1 MDGGFVETSK
11 ESDLSEIVSGVNSSG
26 DVKSV
31 TVSVVTVSVVLS
43 DVSFCVTTSTITSWV
58 SFLKSSLTTTA
69 GWCVVRPTLW
79 ISVAGTTVPLDG
91 TSSRVSLTLVEVA
104 GGGGGGGGTANAV
117 SLSRADKTGT
127 KSFWEVMLGSVRL
140 AEASSETAGEPSGL
154 AGGTGEEGR
163 RPPSDRGGGE
173 VVVTTG
179 I

>member
-43 DVSFCVTTSTITSWV
+43 DVSFCVTTTAITSWV
-58 SFLKSSLTTTA
+58 SFLKLSLTTTA

-79 ISVAGTTVPLDG
+79 TSVAGTKVLLDG

-104 GGGGGGGGTANAV
+104 GGGGDGGGTANAV
-117 SLSRADKTGT
+117 SLSRADKMGT
-127 KSFWEVMLGSVRL
+127 IDDFGPLLIKNLL
-140 AEASSETAGEPSGL
+140 
-154 AGGTGEEGR
+154 
-163 RPPSDRGGGE
+163 
-173 VVVTTG
+173 
-179 I
+179 